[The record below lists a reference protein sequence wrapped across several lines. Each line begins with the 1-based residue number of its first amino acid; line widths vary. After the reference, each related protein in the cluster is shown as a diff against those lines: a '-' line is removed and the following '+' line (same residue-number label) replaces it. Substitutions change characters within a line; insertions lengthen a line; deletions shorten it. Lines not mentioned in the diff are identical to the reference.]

1 MTIHSKKIDYWLFF
15 SVIALIFLGQLFLS
29 ILSASLS
36 LTKFGNTNYFL
47 LHQLLYGLL
56 FGLVLGFI
64 FFKMSLHFLQKIAP
78 ILFFLNLAL
87 LILVFLPQ
95 IGARFGGATR
105 WLGLGDII
113 FQPSEFLK
121 ITSIIYLASW
131 LQSREHSGL
140 QKESVF
146 KSPLFAHRKKESYG
160 LKQVF
165 FPFLFFLGVISIIFI
180 YQPDIS
186 TLGIIFL
193 TSLVMYFGARTP
205 LWQNALIVLV
215 ASISF
220 LGLATS
226 EQYRLSRIITF
237 LNPGSDPLGISFQM
251 NQSSIAIGSG
261 GILGQGLGMSSQKF
275 GFVPQSMSDSVFAI
289 FAEETGFIGSFVLIS
304 LFLLFLWRGLR
315 VAKLAKDKFCCLAA
329 LGITFWIVFQGF
341 INISSMAGLFP
352 LTGIPLPFLSY
363 GGSHLVAELIGV
375 GILLNISK
383 NS

>member
-1 MTIHSKKIDYWLFF
+1 MTTHSQKIDYWLFF

-36 LTKFGNTNYFL
+36 LTKFGNTYYFL
-47 LHQLLYGLL
+47 FHQLIYGVL
-56 FGLVLGFI
+56 FGLVLGFA
-64 FFKMSLHFLQKIAP
+64 FFKMPLRFLQKIAP
-78 ILFFLNLAL
+78 ILFFSNLAF
-87 LILVFLPQ
+87 LILVFFPQ
-95 IGARFGGATR
+95 IGARFGGAAR
-105 WLGLGDII
+105 WLGLGNII

-131 LQSREHSGL
+131 LQSRGYSGL
-140 QKESVF
+140 QKGGVF
-146 KSPLFAHRKKESYG
+146 KKPLASHRKKEKYA

-180 YQPDIS
+180 FQPDIS
-186 TLGIIFL
+186 TLAIIFSTL
-193 TSLVMYFGARTP
+193 LVMYFGARTP

-215 ASISF
+215 ASIIF
-220 LGLATS
+220 LILIILAP
-226 EQYRLSRIITF
+226 YRFSRITTF
-237 LNPGSDPLGISFQM
+237 LNPESDPLGISFQM
-251 NQSSIAIGSG
+251 KQSSIAIGSG
-261 GILGQGLGMSSQKF
+261 GILGRGLGMSSQKF
-275 GFVPQSMSDSVFAI
+275 GFIPQSMSDSIFAI

-315 VAKLAKDKFCCLAA
+315 IAKLAEDKFCYLAA

-352 LTGIPLPFLSY
+352 LIGIPLPFISY

-375 GILLNISK
+375 GILLNISSK
-383 NS
+383 V